1 MHLLTIKL
9 ARIRAT
15 LSQIRIHMYL
25 CFSKCVDWPGLGL
38 HCHRFVSVC
47 TCVFQRRVDWPGLG
61 PHCHGFVSV
70 FTCVYATA
78 LECTGFTLDCTGF
91 NSCLWSCRCDCT
103 GIGIYCPGMEKYYSL
118 KLLSSFETAFICFI
132 CIILSLLGRG
142 LFDRRS
148 FGLIFKFYISLHNF
162 VCTRQRP
169 IWY

>member
-1 MHLLTIKL
+1 MHRLL
-9 ARIRAT
+9 
-15 LSQIRIHMYL
+15 RIHFRSTL
-25 CFSKCVDWPGLGL
+25 RTSLLLKWPGLGP
-38 HCHRFVSVC
+38 HCHGFISIC

-78 LECTGFTLDCTGF
+78 CKCTGFTLDCTGF
-91 NSCLWSCRCDCT
+91 NSCLWSCRWDCT

-142 LFDRRS
+142 LFERS
-148 FGLIFKFYISLHNF
+148 LGLIFKFYISLHNF

-169 IWY
+169 IGY